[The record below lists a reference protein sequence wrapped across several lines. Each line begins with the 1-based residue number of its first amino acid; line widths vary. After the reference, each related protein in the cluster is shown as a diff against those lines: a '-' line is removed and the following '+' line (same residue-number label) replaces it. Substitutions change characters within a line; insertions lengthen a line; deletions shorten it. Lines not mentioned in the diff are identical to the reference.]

1 MNVTEEGVQMNE
13 ETQVTQPV
21 QESTPEIQDESVD
34 YKTLYLDEVQNA
46 KKLRKRAQDA
56 ETTVQAATKEK
67 ETLKVKTLKEQEKYK
82 ELYEETNGKLD
93 HALKFQE
100 KWEAHESTRREL
112 LLSKLPEED
121 REGLGQKD
129 LDTLEY
135 IVKLKEEAKPVNPQ
149 HSPNQSRN
157 INSNNINKDW
167 TSLEGEEG
175 KKNYEAYLT
184 ELAKNR

>member
-1 MNVTEEGVQMNE
+1 MTNEEVQMNE
-13 ETQVTQPV
+13 ETKPV
-21 QESTPEIQDESVD
+21 LESTPETQDESVD

-56 ETTVQAATKEK
+56 ETTVQATTKEK

-93 HALKFQE
+93 HALKYQE
-100 KWEAHESTRREL
+100 KWETHESNRREA

-121 REGLGQKD
+121 RETLGQKD

-135 IVKLKEEAKPVNPQ
+135 IVKLKEETKPVNPQ

-167 TSLEGEEG
+167 TSLKGKEGRE
-175 KKNYEAYLT
+175 NYEAYLT
-184 ELAKNR
+184 ELAKNK

>member
-1 MNVTEEGVQMNE
+1 MTNEEVQMNE
-13 ETQVTQPV
+13 ETQPV
-21 QESTPEIQDESVD
+21 QESTPETQDESVD
-34 YKTLYLDEVQNA
+34 YKALYLDEVQNA

-56 ETTVQAATKEK
+56 EVTVQETTKK
-67 ETLKVKTLKEQEKYK
+67 QETLKVKRMQEQEKYK
-82 ELYEETNGKLD
+82 ELYESVAPFKD
-93 HALKFQE
+93 
-100 KWEAHESTRREL
+100 KWESYESTRREA

-121 REGLGQKD
+121 REGLSSKD

-135 IVKLKEEAKPVNPQ
+135 IVKLKDESKPVNPQ

-184 ELAKNR
+184 ELVF

>member
-1 MNVTEEGVQMNE
+1 MTEEGVQMNE
-13 ETQVTQPV
+13 ETQATQPA
-21 QESTPEIQDESVD
+21 QEEQPQAQDESVD
-34 YKTLYLDEVQNA
+34 YKALYLDEVQNA

-56 ETTVQAATKEK
+56 EETVQKNTKTQ
-67 ETLKVKTLKEQEKYK
+67 ETLKVKSMQEQERYK
-82 ELYEETNGKLD
+82 ELYEQTAPFK
-93 HALKFQE
+93 E
-100 KWEAHESTRREL
+100 KWESYESKRRES

-121 REGLGQKD
+121 RESMSSKD
-129 LDTLEY
+129 IDTLEY
-135 IVKLKEEAKPVNPQ
+135 IVKLKEDAKPVNPQ

-157 INSNNINKDW
+157 INANNINKDW